1 MECTGNR
8 PLCICSD
15 GKTRGVAPGL
25 TIMLGNEKTTLDE
38 NGDFSFTNILPGS
51 YILTISE
58 NSTFDRLILV
68 NIDETNKDL
77 GDIVIACFDFVKD
90 GIIDDKDLDAW
101 STWFNERK
109 GSEKYNPFADLNNDG
124 YINGKDYAML
134 LTEFNNKTSD
144 DINKIIEEAENRNEQ

>member
-1 MECTGNR
+1 M
-8 PLCICSD
+8 
-15 GKTRGVAPGL
+15 
-25 TIMLGNEKTTLDE
+25 
-38 NGDFSFTNILPGS
+38 
-51 YILTISE
+51 
-58 NSTFDRLILV
+58 V

-101 STWFNERK
+101 PTWFNERK

-124 YINGKDYAML
+124 YINGKDYDML